1 MGKQIKGVDGLT
13 PEMISKEVANGG
25 RFLMFDYAISII
37 VMTFRRSS
45 DIYFLR
51 HDESHWKKSW
61 PYTAMSALLGWWG
74 FPWGFIYTPSAL
86 YTNMRGGR
94 DVTSDLIRFQADR
107 NISEEELASLE
118 PKEHR

>member
-94 DVTSDLIRFQADR
+94 DVTADLIRFQADL
-107 NISEEELASLE
+107 NITEEELASLD
-118 PKEHR
+118 PKEYR